1 MKKSSRWIWGLII
14 IIVVGVLIY
23 AFHKPIT
30 VSNTGDMTA
39 SSTDNASNL
48 NQAKN
53 QYSGAKGAAPRVTAA
68 GFASVSSTTAVV
80 VGTVIPNGAATT
92 YWFEY
97 GTTMNYGSSVD
108 AMTAPASYKELGA
121 AGYITGL
128 KPNTE
133 YYFRIG
139 ARNAYGT
146 VYSGQYKFITKGQ

>member
-1 MKKSSRWIWGLII
+1 MKQQTAWIWGLII
-14 IIVVGVLIY
+14 VIIAGILLY
-23 AFHKPIT
+23 NFYTPSTPSPAT
-30 VSNTGDMTA
+30 DTTA
-39 SSTDNASNL
+39 TSTDTSGGTNNGTTAMT
-48 NQAKN
+48 
-53 QYSGAKGAAPRVTAA
+53 GAKPVVNTT

-108 AMTAPASYKELGA
+108 AMSAPASYKELGA
-121 AGYITGL
+121 AGYLTGL
-128 KPNTE
+128 EPSTE

-146 VYSGQYKFITKGQ
+146 TYSGQYKFITKAD